1 MSRVPPDSL
10 TRRTSIMTKQSHKA
24 IAIACLLSVVCIAFQ
39 TQARPQSQSQLS
51 IDVNLVNVIST
62 VQDTS
67 GQYVSGLN
75 VGDFRVYED
84 GVEQKI
90 AVFEK
95 QDVDSAVGIL
105 VDNSLSMADVL
116 PMMKTGLMDFAQHT
130 NSFNELFVMTF
141 GTRVRVLHD
150 VGEPLAR
157 LESNLKLISAQGTSL
172 LFDALVEGLRKV
184 GARQAERKA
193 LLVFTDGIDT
203 GKGAGFR
210 DVLLSAQKAGALLYF
225 IPIGSRILVDENTIE
240 SLARETGGRAI
251 YLRKSDPIRPAMEGI
266 RQELA
271 RQYYLGYY
279 ATRRPGFHSIR
290 VEVPGRELKI
300 RAKSGYLIN

>member
-1 MSRVPPDSL
+1 MKSVTRIDADSSEFLRMSLCNLKVTAVSGVLLLVLLVIHGHAQVRV
-10 TRRTSIMTKQSHKA
+10 
-24 IAIACLLSVVCIAFQ
+24 
-39 TQARPQSQSQLS
+39 
-51 IDVNLVNVIST
+51 DVNLVNVIST
-62 VQDTS
+62 VQDAS
-67 GQYVSGLN
+67 GQYVTGLN
-75 VGDFRVYED
+75 ATDFQVYED

-116 PMMKTGLMDFAQHT
+116 PLMKTGLMDFAQRT
-130 NSFNELFVMTF
+130 NSFNELFVMSF

-150 VGEPLAR
+150 VGEPLSK
-157 LESNLKLISAQGTSL
+157 LESNLKPITAQGTSL
-172 LFDALVEGLRKV
+172 LFDALVEGLKKV
-184 GARQAERKA
+184 SLRSAERKA

-203 GKGAGFR
+203 GKGSGYR
-210 DVLLSAQKAGALLYF
+210 DVLLAAQKAGALLYF
-225 IPIGSRILVDENTIE
+225 IPIGSKILVDEHTIE
-240 SLARETGGRAI
+240 MLAKETGGRAI
-251 YLRKSDPIRPAMEGI
+251 YLRKNDPIRPAMENI

-279 ATRRPGFHSIR
+279 ASRRPGFHSIR

>member
-1 MSRVPPDSL
+1 MKSPSR
-10 TRRTSIMTKQSHKA
+10 RY
-24 IAIACLLSVVCIAFQ
+24 IAFICLVLSILVFESK
-39 TQARPQSQSQLS
+39 AGPQSQQPLS

-62 VQDTS
+62 VQDAS
-67 GQYVSGLN
+67 GQYVTGLN
-75 VGDFRVYED
+75 VGDFRIYED

-95 QDVDSAVGIL
+95 QDVDSAVGVL
-105 VDNSLSMADVL
+105 MDTSLSMVDIL
-116 PMMKTGLMDFAQHT
+116 PIMKTGLTDFAQHT
-130 NSFNELFVMTF
+130 NSLSELFVMTF
-141 GTRVRVLHD
+141 GSRVRVLHD
-150 VGEPLAR
+150 FGEPLTK
-157 LESNLKLISAQGTSL
+157 LESNLKLISAQGTSFL
-172 LFDALVEGLRKV
+172 YDALVEGLRKV
-184 GARQAERKA
+184 GARQADRKA
-193 LLVFTDGIDT
+193 LLIFTDGIDT
-203 GKGAGFR
+203 AKGAGFR

-225 IPIGSRILVDENTIE
+225 IPIGSRILVDENTID

-251 YLRKSDPIRPAMEGI
+251 YLRKADPIRPAMETI

-279 ATRRPGFHSIR
+279 TSRRPGFHSIR